1 MTAPRELLS
10 RKGVI
15 AGWPAS
21 GRAMVASCNLPSGNL
36 IAQASAVHDGDEV
49 VRIELKVLG

>member
-36 IAQASAVHDGDEV
+36 IAQASVHDGDEV